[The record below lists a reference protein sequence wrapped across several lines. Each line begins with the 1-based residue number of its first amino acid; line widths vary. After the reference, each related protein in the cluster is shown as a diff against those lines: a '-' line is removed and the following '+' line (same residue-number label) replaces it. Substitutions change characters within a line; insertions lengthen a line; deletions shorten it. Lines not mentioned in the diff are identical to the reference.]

1 MGVVAVTYP
10 DSRILDVV
18 RNSLGS
24 GFYYSFTA
32 PATVPAGTTHT
43 LVFAT
48 SDNSMSNPSR
58 SDVPVVS
65 AASLIAA
72 NPGASVPLPTGQ
84 QVRIANISSNSSRY
98 GAGVLDCT
106 GSDIAGRTFS
116 VGGSLWWG
124 QTTFVYLRMPINPVM
139 GPSIPTFSAR
149 TNGFSYSTGAIS
161 DTAMLFTCI
170 SLRGND
176 YGGLTSFG
184 DGETVL
190 TNGTEN
196 VVLAHDMAGE
206 AFTVAC
212 SRPSGADAM
221 SAFSVQLDAR
231 LLPPSGVWSM
241 I

>member
-1 MGVVAVTYP
+1 MTYP
-10 DSRILDVV
+10 DSRILGVV

-24 GFYYSFTA
+24 GTYTSFVA

-58 SDVPVVS
+58 SDGIPVVS
-65 AASLIAA
+65 AGSLIAA
-72 NPGASVPLPTGQ
+72 HPRGPVPLPSGKLIL
-84 QVRIANISSNSSRY
+84 IANISPGSSRY
-98 GAGVLDCT
+98 GAGALDCT
-106 GSDIAGRTFS
+106 GPGIAGKTFVVS
-116 VGGSLWWG
+116 GSLWWG
-124 QTTFVYLRMPINPVM
+124 QATFVYLSLPANPVM
-139 GPSIPTFSAR
+139 GPSIPTFAGY
-149 TNGFSYSTGAIS
+149 TNGFSYSTDAIS

-170 SLRGND
+170 SLRGNT

-196 VVLAHDMAGE
+196 VVLAHDMAGQSY
-206 AFTVAC
+206 TVAC
-212 SRPSGADAM
+212 SRPSGNDTM
-221 SAFSVQLDAR
+221 SAFSVQLDSG
-231 LLPPSGVWSM
+231 LLSLSGAWTL